1 MGTKRNLVGC
11 RILLSLA
18 VKKRVAVFVIA
29 TTALLSGCGN
39 VQPRAVPD
47 VTGEQLNVAEDRL
60 DAVGLRY
67 EASGGGLFGI
77 VVRSNW
83 TVCRQIPAP
92 RRVASSV
99 LLSVAR
105 SCWIP
110 DVRGESLGDAEDA
123 LREAGVR
130 YSEYSLDGDPILV
143 DSLWTV
149 CRQSPL
155 GGTPGRPV
163 RLFVSHDCYAEGGSW

>member
-1 MGTKRNLVGC
+1 MKK
-11 RILLSLA
+11 LLAFLA
-18 VKKRVAVFVIA
+18 IAVAAFL
-29 TTALLSGCGN
+29 TGCGSAHAR
-39 VQPRAVPD
+39 PVPD
-47 VTGEQLNVAEDRL
+47 VTGERLNVAEDRL

-67 EASGGGLFGI
+67 EASGGGLFGV

-83 TVCRQIPAP
+83 TVCRQSPAP
-92 RRVASSV
+92 RRKATSV

-110 DVRGESLGDAEDA
+110 DVRGESLDDAEDT
-123 LREAGVR
+123 LREAGIP
-130 YSEYSLDGDPILV
+130 YSEYSRDSDPILV